1 MKRIP
6 LGKYAKL
13 KKIPRALVIKQ
24 ILSGQLQAEEVIEN
38 GKKVRY
44 ILVDETQK
52 PPKEEGRVI
61 NCFAD
66 EEHRFIVMQVGN
78 EEVLVV
84 QSIDGREI
92 KRVKRCK
99 GNS

>member
-1 MKRIP
+1 MKRVP

-44 ILVDETQK
+44 IVVDETQEST
-52 PPKEEGRVI
+52 KEEERTI
-61 NCFAD
+61 SCFAD

-84 QSIDGREI
+84 QSKDGVEL
-92 KRVKRCK
+92 KRVKRCERE
-99 GNS
+99 S